1 MYGLPENCIINKPL
15 YKKAVFEK
23 FNLKSAE
30 RDRFDADISK
40 IAIVAYV
47 SPSKIP
53 ALHEGQEVTDI
64 SKIAIVAYVSP
75 SKIPALHE
83 GQEVKE
89 FYVLQIQLKH
99 RDYDSKNILMLN
111 KLIPQKM
118 VFALEFDDNIQLC
131 IFHTRLQQSEWVHAS
146 DAIIPIKGLSLD
158 DVWNNIVAEI
168 GGLSNDAEET
178 LEQQIIGREEREKL
192 LKQIE
197 VLEKRCRLEKQTRK
211 KYELHQQ
218 LLKLKEKLKYE

>member
-1 MYGLPENCIINKPL
+1 MYGLPDNCIINKPL

-30 RDRFDADISK
+30 RDRFD
-40 IAIVAYV
+40 
-47 SPSKIP
+47 
-53 ALHEGQEVTDI
+53 TDI
-64 SKIAIVAYVSP
+64 SKMAIVAYVSP

-99 RDYDSKNILMLN
+99 RDYDSKIILMLN

-131 IFHTRLQQSEWVHAS
+131 VFHTRLQQSEWVHAS
-146 DAIIPIKGLSLD
+146 DATIPIRGLSLD

-178 LEQQIIGREEREKL
+178 LEQQIIEREERENL
-192 LKQIE
+192 LKQIDA
-197 VLEKRCRLEKQTRK
+197 LEKRCRLEKQTRK

-218 LLKLKEKLKYE
+218 LLKVKERIDG

>member
-1 MYGLPENCIINKPL
+1 MYGLPDNCIINKPL

-30 RDRFDADISK
+30 RDRFDADICK
-40 IAIVAYV
+40 M
-47 SPSKIP
+47 
-53 ALHEGQEVTDI
+53 
-64 SKIAIVAYVSP
+64 AIVAYVSP

-118 VFALEFDDNIQLC
+118 VFALEYDNNIKFC
-131 IFHTRLQQSEWVHAS
+131 IFHTRLQQSEWMQTD
-146 DAIIPIKGLSLD
+146 DAVLTLQGLSLD
-158 DVWNNIVAEI
+158 DVWNNIVATI
-168 GGLSNDAEET
+168 GNLDATAEKSID
-178 LEQQIIGREEREKL
+178 QQILDREQREKL
-192 LKQIE
+192 LQQIE
-197 VLEKRCRLEKQTRK
+197 LLEKRCRTEKQTRK
-211 KYELHQQ
+211 KYELHQKLQ
-218 LLKLKEKLKYE
+218 ELKLKIKQV

>member
-1 MYGLPENCIINKPL
+1 MYGLPDNCIINKPL

-40 IAIVAYV
+40 MAIVAYV

-53 ALHEGQEVTDI
+53 ALHEGQEVI
-64 SKIAIVAYVSP
+64 
-75 SKIPALHE
+75 
-83 GQEVKE
+83 E

-99 RDYDSKNILMLN
+99 KDYDPKIILMLN
-111 KLIPQKM
+111 KLIPQKL
-118 VFALEFDDNIQLC
+118 VFALEYDDNIQFC

-146 DAIIPIKGLSLD
+146 DATIPIKGLSLD

-178 LEQQIIGREEREKL
+178 LEQQIIEREECEKL
-192 LKQIE
+192 HKQIE

-218 LLKLKEKLKYE
+218 LLKLKEELKYE